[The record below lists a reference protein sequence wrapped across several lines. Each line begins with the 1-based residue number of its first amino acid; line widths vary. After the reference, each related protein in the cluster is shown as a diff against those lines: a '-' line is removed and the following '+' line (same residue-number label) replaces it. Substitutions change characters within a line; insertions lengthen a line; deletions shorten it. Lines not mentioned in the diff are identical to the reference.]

1 MDKLSAMNLYCHIVE
16 SGQLSIAADN
26 LNLSK
31 GTVSKQLAKLEA
43 HLGGRLL
50 NRTTRRLTPT
60 EAGIAFYERAK
71 QILES
76 VKEAE
81 CAVTGLT
88 TEPHGTLKI
97 NAPMSF
103 GGHYLG
109 ELLAKYQK
117 KYPKM
122 KINLTLHDR
131 QIDLVEEGY
140 DLALRIATLKDSTL
154 IVRKLATCH
163 IVMCASPDYLQKN
176 GRPKTPSDLK
186 NHPCLLYAYSD
197 SVKNW
202 EVENKDGKKQQI
214 QVKGPLYANNGSLI
228 CDALINGMGIACLPT
243 FIIGD
248 AIRKR
253 TAEII
258 LDDWRPPPK
267 DISLLYPSN
276 RHLSAKVRTF
286 VDLAIEHFR
295 PLTGDVNQWDRD
307 LFPKSL
313 HRNVKNSV
321 SIWKT

>member
-1 MDKLSAMNLYCHIVE
+1 MDKLNAMNLYCQIVE

-31 GTVSKQLAKLEA
+31 GAVSKQLAKLEA

-81 CAVTGLT
+81 CVVTGLT

-103 GGHYLG
+103 GARYLG
-109 ELLAKYQK
+109 ALLAEYQK

-122 KINLTLHDR
+122 KIDLTLHDR
-131 QIDLVEEGY
+131 QIDLIEEGY

-154 IVRKLATCH
+154 IVRKLAACH
-163 IVMCASPDYLQKN
+163 IVMCASPGYLQKN
-176 GRPKTPSDLK
+176 GRPKIPSDLK
-186 NHPCLLYAYSD
+186 NHQCLLYAYSD
-197 SVKNW
+197 SVRNW
-202 EVENKDGKKQQI
+202 AFENKYGKKQQVH
-214 QVKGPLYANNGSLI
+214 VKGSLYANNGDLI
-228 CDALINGMGIACLPT
+228 CDALINGMGIARLPT

-248 AIRKR
+248 AIRKG
-253 TAEII
+253 TAEVI
-258 LDDWRPPPK
+258 LDDWRPAPK
-267 DISLLYPSN
+267 DISLLYPSS
-276 RHLSAKVRTF
+276 RHLSAKVRAF

-295 PLTGDVNQWDRD
+295 PLTGDVNRWDRD
-307 LFPKSL
+307 L
-313 HRNVKNSV
+313 
-321 SIWKT
+321 SI